1 MSIRTRRIT
10 RTSPTWAVFPI
21 RLGLG
26 AVMFAHGSQKV
37 LGLWG
42 GRGLDAW
49 LSGMT
54 PFKFMQPAWI
64 WLLAAALAEFA
75 GGLLIVVG
83 FLTRPA
89 AFLDACT
96 MLTAVVGVHWRNGLF
111 LTDGGYEYAGVLLTM
126 AISLLIAGGGNGS
139 VDQRLS

>member
-1 MSIRTRRIT
+1 MRARRLT
-10 RTSPTWAVFPI
+10 RTSASWATLPLRI
-21 RLGLG
+21 GLG
-26 AVMFAHGSQKV
+26 SAMFAHGAQKV

-64 WLLAAALAEFA
+64 WLGAAALAEFL
-75 GGLLIVVG
+75 GGILILIG

-89 AFLDACT
+89 AFLIACT
-96 MLTAVVGVHWRNGLF
+96 MLTAVVGFHWRNGFF
-111 LTDGGYEYAGVLLTM
+111 LAEGGFEYAGVLLGI
-126 AISLLIAGGGNGS
+126 AISLLISGGGNGS
-139 VDQRLS
+139 VDQRLG